1 MRRPTPCA
9 VPLGSASVRRALT
22 PIIEGGSAHMDGSRC
37 EPKMTAG
44 LDIGDKYSYLCLI
57 DQESGEV
64 VEEGRL
70 RTNPE
75 AFRRRF
81 ASEQPPMR
89 IAIEAGTHSPW
100 VSRLLEECGHEVLV
114 ANARKLRLIYAN
126 KRKTDEMD
134 AENLARLARLDPKLL
149 YPLKHR
155 GQECQAHMA
164 IVHSREALVGTRTQL
179 VNHVRGTVK
188 SFGARLPKCPARSF
202 HKRAKEHI
210 PEALLPALDPI
221 LEQIGSLTERIQKYD
236 RKLEAIS
243 KEHYPETD
251 LLRRVEGMGPLTAL
265 TFVLTLEDP
274 HRFEKSRSV
283 GAYLGLVPATDRSGD
298 SDPQKRISKEGDQML
313 RKLLVSSAH
322 YILGP
327 FGSDSDLRR
336 HGEKIASR
344 GGKNANRNGRWWPW
358 PESSVCSCTACGL
371 AERSNFRST
380 TPIGAKSGGRLLKRR
395 GDGAQTS
402 QEEVKIPRHG
412 GEAPQSG
419 GWPWLLPEI
428 ALRI

>member
-1 MRRPTPCA
+1 
-9 VPLGSASVRRALT
+9 
-22 PIIEGGSAHMDGSRC
+22 
-37 EPKMTAG
+37 MTAG

-57 DQESGEV
+57 DTESGEV

-70 RTNPE
+70 RTNPK

-81 ASEQPPMR
+81 ASEQPMR

-134 AENLARLARLDPKLL
+134 AENLARLARVDPKLL

-164 IVHSREALVGTRTQL
+164 IVRSREALVGTRTQL

-188 SFGARLPKCPARSF
+188 SFGGRLPKCPARSF
-202 HKRAKEHI
+202 HKRASEHI
-210 PEALLPALDPI
+210 PEALLAALGPI
-221 LEQIGSLTERIQKYD
+221 LEQIGSLTERIRQYD
-236 RKLEAIS
+236 RQLEAIS

-251 LLRRVEGMGPLTAL
+251 LLRRVEGIGPLTAL

-344 GGKNANRNGRWWPW
+344 GGKNSKKRAAVAVARKL
-358 PESSVCSCTACGL
+358 SVL
-371 AERSNFRST
+371 LH
-380 TPIGAKSGGRLLKRR
+380 RLWVTGEIYDPLYNTRR
-395 GDGAQTS
+395 RAQ
-402 QEEVKIPRHG
+402 Q
-412 GEAPQSG
+412 GEA
-419 GWPWLLPEI
+419 
-428 ALRI
+428 A